1 VTAFETE
8 RVATHAPCDRSSPMG
23 YAPAALTRPYMVVDL
38 NIEISLYRITDGS
51 QVTICGKMLISTIVR
66 SATPTMGAADQ

>member
-23 YAPAALTRPYMVVDL
+23 YASAVVDL